1 MLADA
6 AIAQDLMRRYPDSI
20 LTIDPH
26 NPAQAESD
34 LVEFFRNANLQPEVT
49 MALLA
54 LGTIALGLLLFA
66 PQD

>member
-1 MLADA
+1 VLADPG
-6 AIAQDLMRRYPDSI
+6 IVQDLPAHFPGSI

-26 NPAQAESD
+26 NPAQAESA
-34 LVEFFRNANLQPEVT
+34 LVEFFRNADLQPEVT
-49 MALLA
+49 TALLA